1 MVHTYRIW
9 KTSNLTLDLEIHQHL
24 GSLKHVIN
32 IIMCIRDT
40 VCYILHQS
48 YLAFSCH
55 KFLPQTMAAASSTVT
70 AINLMS
76 AYEKL
81 VQSDHVMWKAH
92 VITVLHGAQL
102 ARFLEEARLAPT
114 EKVKAKGQK
123 GRRKNLK
130 MCQTQLL
137 RYGGCKNTRFSAT
150 C

>member
-1 MVHTYRIW
+1 
-9 KTSNLTLDLEIHQHL
+9 
-24 GSLKHVIN
+24 
-32 IIMCIRDT
+32 
-40 VCYILHQS
+40 
-48 YLAFSCH
+48 
-55 KFLPQTMAAASSTVT
+55 MAAASSTVT

-81 VQSDHVMWKAH
+81 VRSDHVMWKAH